1 MKVGI
6 IGGGVSGFAA
16 AISIKGKA
24 DVTILEKNSKVL
36 KKLLITGNGKCN
48 YFNEVQDI
56 SKYHSSNEEEMK
68 EIINEKNINRVKKF
82 WEDLGIIPFIKNG
95 YYYPFSGTASSVK
108 SALVNKA
115 EDLNI
120 NIVTDCEVTSI
131 TKEKKIFKVITNND
145 TYYFDKIIVATGSYA
160 YPTTGSTGFGY
171 EVAES
176 FDHSIVP
183 VCPSLVQ
190 LKTNTGIEKK
200 WQGIRSNVS
209 VGVVDDGEIVCKQW
223 GEIQFTDYGIS
234 GICVF
239 NISRDVS
246 FVLKYQESQTI
257 SINFIPWY
265 KDNDFKT
272 FLDNRANKINNHNI
286 IMLCEGF
293 LNYKLVDAICRYLKI
308 DSKKSW
314 NDLSNEEKDRFS
326 SALEDFRIEVID
338 TKDYLSSQ
346 VCSGGIPLI
355 EIDLKTMESLIE
367 PNLYFVGEV
376 VDLDGDCGGYNL
388 TIAILT
394 GIIAGESC

>member
-24 DVTILEKNSKVL
+24 DVTILEKNSKVI

-56 SKYHSSNEEEMK
+56 SKYHSSNKEEMK

-190 LKTNTGIEKK
+190 LKTNTGIKK
-200 WQGIRSNVS
+200 KVAR
-209 VGVVDDGEIVCKQW
+209 
-223 GEIQFTDYGIS
+223 
-234 GICVF
+234 
-239 NISRDVS
+239 
-246 FVLKYQESQTI
+246 
-257 SINFIPWY
+257 
-265 KDNDFKT
+265 
-272 FLDNRANKINNHNI
+272 NK
-286 IMLCEGF
+286 
-293 LNYKLVDAICRYLKI
+293 K
-308 DSKKSW
+308 
-314 NDLSNEEKDRFS
+314 
-326 SALEDFRIEVID
+326 
-338 TKDYLSSQ
+338 
-346 VCSGGIPLI
+346 
-355 EIDLKTMESLIE
+355 
-367 PNLYFVGEV
+367 
-376 VDLDGDCGGYNL
+376 
-388 TIAILT
+388 
-394 GIIAGESC
+394 